1 MLRHLLNPAINRATY
16 DACVEAA
23 PNGLIYGLSWWLDV
37 VSPGW
42 EALVLNDY
50 RAVMPLPLKRRY
62 GIRFVDQP
70 LHCPM
75 LGIFSREP
83 LTEESHHV
91 FWDALHARFR
101 LVTRFCL
108 LSAGGNG
115 TPTAPFHGGPSPV
128 SGSVTACRHTQILDL
143 SQPYEIL
150 RVGYSRDRRQNLARA
165 ERVGWEVRESADIRP
180 LLTWFGE
187 HHAARIAGGVAP
199 EAYQL
204 LEKLVD
210 ETQRRGLST
219 LWYAVKNGQP
229 EAGAW
234 FVSWKGRVIYL
245 FNAATPAG
253 RRGNARTF
261 LLDRFFRQHAGQR
274 LVFDFESPEVA
285 SIAGF
290 YESFGAKPQAYTQLS
305 YNRLPGWV
313 NAAWQVKK
321 TPTPDR
327 TV

>member
-1 MLRHLLNPAINRATY
+1 MLVRHLRHTQIDWTAY
-16 DACVEAA
+16 DTCVEAA

-42 EALVLNDY
+42 EALVLADY
-50 RAVMPLPLKRRY
+50 RAVMPLPVKQRY
-62 GIRFVDQP
+62 GIRFVEHP
-70 LHCPM
+70 LFCPM

-83 LTEESHHV
+83 LTRETA
-91 FWDALHARFR
+91 DAFSEKLKSQFR

-108 LSAGGNG
+108 L
-115 TPTAPFHGGPSPV
+115 PSPV
-128 SGSVTACRHTQILDL
+128 SGCAPPHRYTHLLDL
-143 SQPYEIL
+143 SKPYESL
-150 RVGYSRDRRQNLARA
+150 RAGYSRDRLQNLTRA
-165 ERVGWEVRESADIRP
+165 ERAGWELRESTDIRP
-180 LLTWFGE
+180 LLSWFRE

-199 EAYQL
+199 EAYGL
-204 LEKLVD
+204 LEKLVA
-210 ETQRRGLST
+210 ETQQRGLST
-219 LWYAVKNGQP
+219 LWLAVKDGQP

-234 FVSWKGRVIYL
+234 FVSWKGWVIYL

-261 LLDRFFRQHAGQR
+261 LLDRFFRQHAGES
-274 LVFDFESPEVA
+274 LIFDFESPEVA

-313 NAAWQVKK
+313 NAVWGVKK
-321 TPTPDR
+321 WIGFGR
-327 TV
+327 